1 MTNVVFCNNNN
12 KKNPDVSTK
21 RKGVNSECNHYK
33 TSSHSIKVVLKDIAD
48 LEFFLIKPMGNLYTV
63 LLK

>member
-1 MTNVVFCNNNN
+1 MTDVVFCNN
-12 KKNPDVSTK
+12 KKKTPDVSTK

-48 LEFFLIKPMGNLYTV
+48 LEFFFNQAHGKFIHCTS
-63 LLK
+63 

>member
-1 MTNVVFCNNNN
+1 MTDVVFCNN

-33 TSSHSIKVVLKDIAD
+33 TSSHPIKVVLKDIAD
-48 LEFFLIKPMGNLYTV
+48 LEFFFLIKPMGNLYTV